1 MGPGLRHTGYG
12 IMGGRVVD
20 WRDGAMRSGSDG
32 ESHLGVDG
40 YADGRHRRRRKA
52 LMVADVRRI
61 WWSVNSAERSR

>member
-40 YADGRHRRRRKA
+40 YADDTEGGAK
-52 LMVADVRRI
+52 L
-61 WWSVNSAERSR
+61 